1 MTFPRNQILAL
12 LLIVSLFQNNSLV
25 HAAAS
30 FLNHSNA
37 NVNVNANIN
46 APHSRPLN
54 RIGDGIQS
62 LLPLGISSSSRF
74 LRLGGGRR
82 KHKHNHHGHNGALFA
97 MGDLISGITGQAP
110 KSLEPPLEELLKD
123 TNLDPELSRVDL
135 QCVYKASRYVC
146 ICGMCVRVRCW
157 YHVPFNEAV
166 FLIYDGY
173 IYSFIL
179 LSLSL
184 IHSLN
189 FACIDLYFVKKG
201 WLVGN

>member
-30 FLNHSNA
+30 FLNHSNVNV

-46 APHSRPLN
+46 VAHSRPLN

-97 MGDLISGITGQAP
+97 MGDIISGITGQAP

-157 YHVPFNEAV
+157 YHSMK
-166 FLIYDGY
+166 LCSLYMTGIYTVS
-173 IYSFIL
+173 IF
-179 LSLSL
+179 SLSL
-184 IHSLN
+184 
-189 FACIDLYFVKKG
+189 
-201 WLVGN
+201 